1 MKLRYELDLTDPE
14 YSQKTGGTDLP
25 GALPLLVR
33 ESGILDGGTGYLYKD
48 SEPKAQ
54 LCIACADGLG
64 MFLGMTAGGRE
75 YLSVGDA
82 DALSETIDVWGD
94 DLMVSRGLF
103 IPVRSALYAI
113 RHFAETGEP
122 DPSVQWISPEELP
135 EDGNYII

>member
-1 MKLRYELDLTDPE
+1 MKLRYELDLTDPG

-25 GALPLLVR
+25 GALSLLVR

-48 SEPKAQ
+48 SEPQAQ

-94 DLMVSRGLF
+94 DLMVSR
-103 IPVRSALYAI
+103 
-113 RHFAETGEP
+113 
-122 DPSVQWISPEELP
+122 
-135 EDGNYII
+135 